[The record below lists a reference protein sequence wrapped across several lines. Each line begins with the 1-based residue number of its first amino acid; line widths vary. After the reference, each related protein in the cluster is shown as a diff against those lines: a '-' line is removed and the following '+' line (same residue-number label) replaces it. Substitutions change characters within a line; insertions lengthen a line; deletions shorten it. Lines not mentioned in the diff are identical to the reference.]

1 MRGLTTTDGLPYGT
15 RRPRRLQPL
24 LLTASEIT
32 LLLRAVADGDREAP
46 NRLLPL
52 VQRELRELAAAKMR
66 HLPPGNTLQAT
77 ALVNEAW
84 LRLAGKEPEQGANRA
99 RFMASAARAMRDI
112 LVEQARRKASI
123 KHGGGYVRVDIGS
136 VELQL
141 EDSPESILALHE
153 ALEEL
158 ERDDPTK
165 AELVN
170 LRFFAGLTVEETAA
184 VLEMPV
190 RTVEHRWQFIRRWL
204 YRRLRTE

>member
-1 MRGLTTTDGLPYGT
+1 M
-15 RRPRRLQPL
+15 
-24 LLTASEIT
+24 
-32 LLLRAVADGDREAP
+32 
-46 NRLLPL
+46 PL
-52 VQRELRELAAAKMR
+52 VQRELRDLAAAKMR

-84 LRLAGKEPEQGANRA
+84 LRLAGKEPEQDSNRA

-112 LVEQARRKASI
+112 LVEQARRKATM
-123 KHGGGYVRVDIGS
+123 KHGGGVERVDI
-136 VELQL
+136 ELCEPQVA
-141 EDSPESILALHE
+141 DTPESILALHE

-165 AELVN
+165 AAIVN

-184 VLEMPV
+184 SLGIPL

-204 YRRLRTE
+204 YRRLNTE